1 MKRVLVT
8 GSGGLL
14 GAYVVRELRGRYAV
28 SGFDVKRGSEDIP
41 TTEGNLLDVAAVR
54 RAVAD
59 QDAILHIAA
68 RANIWSGTG
77 ADIMSV
83 NVTGTWNVLEAAE
96 AAGVKRVVLCSSD
109 SVIGFTVMS
118 GGLMPPLYAPIDQ
131 AHPLRPTDPYALS
144 KQCVETLGRGFVA
157 RGKLEVLALR
167 PVFILYPEMYDE
179 VRARAKDPAA
189 YVKHDGPMEGGPSAA
204 GGGPAWH
211 CVDPRDVARAF
222 RLALERMDGSFG
234 SYFLAGRT
242 TLAPEPTIER
252 LERRIGKA
260 IELRKPDTYS
270 KQPFAPLYDLAET
283 KAGLGWEAEY
293 DLRGLFVA

>member
-1 MKRVLVT
+1 MKNVLVT

-14 GAYVVRELRGRYAV
+14 GAYVVRELRDRYAV

-41 TTEGNLLDVAAVR
+41 TTEANLLDVAAVR
-54 RAVAD
+54 RAVAG

-96 AAGVKRVVLCSSD
+96 AAGVERVVLCSSD

-118 GGLMPPLYAPIDQ
+118 SGLMAPLYVPIDQ

-144 KQCVETLGRGFVA
+144 KQCVEAIGRGFAA
-157 RGKLEVLALR
+157 RGKLAVMALR

-189 YVKHDGPMEGGPSAA
+189 YAKHDGPMVGGPSAA

-211 CVDPRDVARAF
+211 YVDPRDVARAF
-222 RLALERMDGSFG
+222 RLALDRTDRGFASF
-234 SYFLAGRT
+234 FLAGRT

-252 LERRIGKA
+252 FEKRIGRT
-260 IELRKPDTYS
+260 IELRKPDIHRE
-270 KQPFAPLYDLAET
+270 QPFAPLYDLAET
-283 KAGLGWEAEY
+283 KAGLGWEAEH
-293 DLRGLFVA
+293 DLRSLFVA

>member
-14 GAYVVRELRGRYAV
+14 GAYVVRELRDRYAI

-41 TTEGNLLDVAAVR
+41 TTQASLLDATAVR
-54 RAVAD
+54 GAVAG

-68 RANIWSGTG
+68 RANIWSGPG

-96 AAGVKRVVLCSSD
+96 AAGVQRVVLCSSD
-109 SVIGFTVMS
+109 SVVGFTVMS
-118 GGLMPPLYAPIDQ
+118 SRLMPPLYAPIDQ
-131 AHPLRPTDPYALS
+131 AHPLRPTDAYALS
-144 KQCVETLGRGFVA
+144 KQCVETIGRGFVA

-179 VRARAKDPAA
+179 VRARAKDPAT
-189 YVKHDGPMEGGPSAA
+189 YVKHDGPTVGGPSAA

-211 CVDPRDVARAF
+211 YVDPRDVARAF
-222 RLALERMDGSFG
+222 RLALERTDRSFA
-234 SYFLAGRT
+234 SFFLAGHT
-242 TLAPEPTIER
+242 TLAAEPTIER
-252 LERRIGKA
+252 LEQRIGNA
-260 IELRKPDTYS
+260 IELRKPDYYR

-283 KAGLGWEAEY
+283 KAGLNWEPEY
-293 DLRGLFVA
+293 DLRSLFVA